1 MKIELR
7 RAALTYQAPD
17 GEVAALR
24 DVTFG
29 VADGE
34 FVSIVGPSGCGKSTL
49 LALIAGIERPSGG
62 EVLVDGEPVRAPTG
76 KAGLMP
82 QRDQLFDW
90 RTIWGNV
97 TLGLEIRHENTP
109 ARRDAVRALLTQYRL
124 DGFARKLPNQLSG
137 GMRQRCAL
145 IRTLAT
151 DPRILLLDEPFSA
164 LDYQTR
170 LSVSDDIHNIIR
182 REGKTALLVTHDISE
197 SVSMSDRVV
206 VLSARP
212 GRVKAIHDLSELRGL
227 TPMQRRDHA
236 LFHTYFNA
244 IWKELELSA

>member
-90 RTIWGNV
+90 LD
-97 TLGLEIRHENTP
+97 LGQRDARAGDPAREHTRAARRRARPAHAVP
-109 ARRDAVRALLTQYRL
+109 ARRLCAQTAKPALGRDAAKS
-124 DGFARKLPNQLSG
+124 GFNPHACYLSG
-137 GMRQRCAL
+137 
-145 IRTLAT
+145 
-151 DPRILLLDEPFSA
+151 
-164 LDYQTR
+164 
-170 LSVSDDIHNIIR
+170 V
-182 REGKTALLVTHDISE
+182 TA
-197 SVSMSDRVV
+197 
-206 VLSARP
+206 A
-212 GRVKAIHDLSELRGL
+212 
-227 TPMQRRDHA
+227 
-236 LFHTYFNA
+236 
-244 IWKELELSA
+244 